1 MRRRR
6 VLQLGLGGIAGLGT
20 LPLIGAR
27 KAMAADA
34 PETYVYVSNAGTKD
48 IYVLGMN
55 RSTGELTQIDKSP
68 VPGAEKTSLAS
79 LPMALAPNKRFIY
92 AQLRSEPYP
101 VSTYSIDHT
110 NGKLTHVDL
119 VPLVDQMA
127 YLNVDKTGKNLLA
140 ASYVGAKVA
149 VYPIDALYT
158 VEEKATQ
165 IIDTKPKAHCV
176 FIDAANKNVYVP
188 VLSADHVMQFKFD
201 AAKGTLTPNDPP
213 VVATKEGAGPRHF
226 TIHPNGEMG
235 LSHHRDDGDDR
246 RLCHRQGQGHPHR
259 SGVRRYRR
267 LEQKGFGL
275 RLRHPCHAGREIP
288 LRRRA
293 HHQHPARLQDRS
305 RQGHADRDRQMADR
319 KDPARLQY
327 RPARQV
333 PAGRRHGFGQHDGS
347 RHRCEQRRA
356 QVAEAIPNGPAAEL
370 DRDRRPDYRLAPE
383 PSFRGAAKRCPGRT
397 PAPI

>member
-176 FIDAANKNVYVP
+176 FIDASNKNVYVP
-188 VLSADHVMQFKFD
+188 VLSADHIMQFKFD

-213 VVATKEGAGPRHF
+213 VVATKEGAGPRHL
-226 TIHPNGEMG
+226 TIHPNAKWAYLITETTATIGAYAIDKDKGTLTEVAYVDTGDWNKKDSAFASDIHVTPDGKFLYGAVRTTSTLHGYKIDPDKGTLTAIGKWPTEKTPRAFNIDPRGKFLLAVGMDSASMTVHGIDANSGELKSLKQYPMG
-235 LSHHRDDGDDR
+235 QQPNWIEIVDR
-246 RLCHRQGQGHPHR
+246 
-259 SGVRRYRR
+259 
-267 LEQKGFGL
+267 
-275 RLRHPCHAGREIP
+275 II
-288 LRRRA
+288 
-293 HHQHPARLQDRS
+293 D
-305 RQGHADRDRQMADR
+305 
-319 KDPARLQY
+319 
-327 RPARQV
+327 
-333 PAGRRHGFGQHDGS
+333 
-347 RHRCEQRRA
+347 
-356 QVAEAIPNGPAAEL
+356 
-370 DRDRRPDYRLAPE
+370 
-383 PSFRGAAKRCPGRT
+383 
-397 PAPI
+397 

>member
-165 IIDTKPKAHCV
+165 VIDTKPKAHCV

-188 VLSADHVMQFKFD
+188 VLGADHVMQFKFD

-213 VVATKEGAGPRHF
+213 VVATKEGAGPRHL
-226 TIHPNGEMG
+226 TIHPNAKWAYLITETTATIGAYAIDKDKGTLTEVAYVDTGDWNKKDSAFASDIHVTPDGKFLYGAVRTTSTLHGYKIDPDKGTLTAIGKWPTEKTPRAFNIDPRGKFLLAVGMDSASMTVHGIDANSGELKSLKQYPMG
-235 LSHHRDDGDDR
+235 QQPNWIEIVDR
-246 RLCHRQGQGHPHR
+246 
-259 SGVRRYRR
+259 
-267 LEQKGFGL
+267 
-275 RLRHPCHAGREIP
+275 II
-288 LRRRA
+288 
-293 HHQHPARLQDRS
+293 D
-305 RQGHADRDRQMADR
+305 
-319 KDPARLQY
+319 
-327 RPARQV
+327 
-333 PAGRRHGFGQHDGS
+333 
-347 RHRCEQRRA
+347 
-356 QVAEAIPNGPAAEL
+356 
-370 DRDRRPDYRLAPE
+370 
-383 PSFRGAAKRCPGRT
+383 
-397 PAPI
+397 